1 MFPSVVPLHRTASYA
16 LLTRP
21 PLIKGASSFSPFDL
35 HVLGTPPAFVLSQD
49 QTLRLILGRNSLSF
63 TGSAFSSW
71 FLLFFALIHL
81 SWYLSAPFPLP
92 GFGAQQGIY
101 YSPSKGLSTP
111 FFTVFLIF
119 FEFLCRAGCA
129 AFIFCLFRFF
139 VCVCKCLHGFVY
151 FFFVFFWRFFSCFF
165 IFWLT
170 NPGSDCNL
178 IIRGTYTPQQRAKN

>member
-1 MFPSVVPLHRTASYA
+1 MFPSVVALHRTASYA

-21 PLIKGASSFSPFDL
+21 PLIEGASSFSPFDL

-49 QTLRLILGRNSLSF
+49 QTLRLILDRNSLSF
-63 TGSAFSSW
+63 TGSAFFKLVSSLFCPYSSVMVPVGAVSVTRVW
-71 FLLFFALIHL
+71 RATGDILLSLERFVN
-81 SWYLSAPFPLP
+81 
-92 GFGAQQGIY
+92 
-101 YSPSKGLSTP
+101 P

-151 FFFVFFWRFFSCFF
+151 FFFVFFWCFF
-165 IFWLT
+165 RVFSFF
-170 NPGSDCNL
+170 G
-178 IIRGTYTPQQRAKN
+178 